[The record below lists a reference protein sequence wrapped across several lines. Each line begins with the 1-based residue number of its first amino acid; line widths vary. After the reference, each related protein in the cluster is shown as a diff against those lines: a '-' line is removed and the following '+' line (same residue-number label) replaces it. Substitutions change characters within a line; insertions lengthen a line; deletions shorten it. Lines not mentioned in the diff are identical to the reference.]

1 MNLHFLGGAH
11 EVGASSTLIE
21 IEGHRILVDAG
32 IRMGSE
38 QDSQLPNLDAV
49 GGVDT
54 VLVTHA
60 HADHTGALPV
70 LMRYLRPD
78 VKMYCTPP
86 TKLITKVL
94 LEDSAN
100 RWQREEQEDKP
111 PLYTPEDV
119 TLVLQRMETLPW
131 DEPVSICDGV
141 TARWIRAGHIL
152 GAAMIYI
159 EGKEESILMTG
170 DVSATDQ
177 LTIPGMDEQLPYRP
191 DVMVTESTYG
201 NRQHKDRTE
210 QVNELVQAVAKTVAA
225 GGKVLIPAFAVGR
238 SQEVILILKRCN
250 GAQTDS

>member
-1 MNLHFLGGAH
+1 MIFHFLGGAH

-32 IRMGSE
+32 IRMGPE

-60 HADHTGALPV
+60 HTETPWTRHTWRSTHNRGALPV
-70 LMRYLRPD
+70 LMRDLPPD
-78 VKMYCTPP
+78 VKVYCTPP

-119 TLVLQRMETLPW
+119 TLVLQRMETVRW
-131 DEPVSICDGV
+131 DKPVSICDGV
-141 TARWIRAGHIL
+141 RATWLRAGHIL
-152 GAAMIYI
+152 GAGMIYI
-159 EGKEESILMTG
+159 EGQAGTHLDDG
-170 DVSATDQ
+170 RCV
-177 LTIPGMDEQLPYRP
+177 GYRP
-191 DVMVTESTYG
+191 VDHPG
-201 NRQHKDRTE
+201 H
-210 QVNELVQAVAKTVAA
+210 
-225 GGKVLIPAFAVGR
+225 G
-238 SQEVILILKRCN
+238 
-250 GAQTDS
+250 